1 MLSSQWNPVIYH
13 RSGRSGIVSCRYP
26 FSAGKVQE
34 RQPLTAKFTAAML
47 REGASGLS
55 SAYIAEKLDYYG
67 ATLQTL
73 ATQRNT
79 YITLYSANRY
89 FFDILP
95 LLCKLVVSPDFPEEE
110 FRTLKERNRQA
121 LSVDLMKVNV
131 LASRIFSEQLF
142 GAENPYGNRS
152 SLPTMILLR
161 PHIYENFIPGII
173 RRSSVVSC
181 FRGA

>member
-1 MLSSQWNPVIYH
+1 MLD
-13 RSGRSGIVSCRYP
+13 RSTPPPIKEVETLTFPEVDSCRLSNGIPLYIIDRGDQELSRIDIL
-26 FSAGKVQE
+26 FSVGKVQE

-47 REGASGLS
+47 REGAAGLS

-89 FFDILP
+89 FFDVLP

-121 LSVDLMKVNV
+121 LSVDLMKVNI
-131 LASRIFSEQLF
+131 LASRFSRNSYSF
-142 GAENPYGNRS
+142 GK
-152 SLPTMILLR
+152 SLWKIGTAYRL
-161 PHIYENFIPGII
+161 
-173 RRSSVVSC
+173 
-181 FRGA
+181 